1 MSVPMKKIWT
11 ARALIRNGFSV
22 KEVAIRLN
30 MSESTVRKYTKAE
43 REMVKTKKDMGHTR
57 GSYYAN
63 FYDRHN
69 KK

>member
-43 REMVKTKKDMGHTR
+43 REMVKTKKDMVHTR
-57 GSYYAN
+57 G
-63 FYDRHN
+63 
-69 KK
+69 